1 MASPLRAFA
10 ALLLAL
16 PLVHAAA
23 PAPLAGARPNIV
35 FVITDDQGYG
45 DLSAHGNP
53 VLRTPNL
60 DRLHREGVRFTD
72 FHVSPTC
79 APTRSALLTGR
90 HEFKNGITHTIL
102 ERERLAPGAVTVAE
116 ILRGAGYRTG
126 IFGKWHLGDE
136 PALWPSQRGFDEMFI
151 HGAGGI
157 GQTYPGSCGDA
168 PGNSY
173 FNPAILHNGRFV
185 RTTGYCT
192 DVFFGRALDWMGEI
206 GRDRPFLAWIA
217 TNAPHGPLDAR
228 PEDEA
233 RYTGKVPDA
242 DTAKYFGMIANIDDN
257 VGRLLDRLDT
267 LGIARD
273 TLVVFMNDN
282 GGTVGTRLFNAG
294 MRGSKG
300 SPWLG
305 GTRSSSLW
313 RWPARLRPADV
324 PALTAHL
331 DFFPTL
337 AELAGAPL
345 DARSRAQIEGRS
357 LVPLLTDPAAPW
369 AERTLFT
376 HVGRWPLGTS
386 PDEWKYRAC
395 SVRDP
400 RWQLVSL
407 EGGRT
412 PKWQL
417 FDLRADPGQQQ
428 DVSARHPEVVAALQG
443 RFDDWWAAARPL
455 MVNEGATGPKVNPFK
470 ELYWQ
475 QFGGGPSEEDLRR
488 MDPVAFAAQQQQAG
502 ARKGAKKTK

>member
-1 MASPLRAFA
+1 
-10 ALLLAL
+10 
-16 PLVHAAA
+16 
-23 PAPLAGARPNIV
+23 
-35 FVITDDQGYG
+35 
-45 DLSAHGNP
+45 
-53 VLRTPNL
+53 
-60 DRLHREGVRFTD
+60 
-72 FHVSPTC
+72 
-79 APTRSALLTGR
+79 
-90 HEFKNGITHTIL
+90 
-102 ERERLAPGAVTVAE
+102 
-116 ILRGAGYRTG
+116 
-126 IFGKWHLGDE
+126 
-136 PALWPSQRGFDEMFI
+136 
-151 HGAGGI
+151 
-157 GQTYPGSCGDA
+157 
-168 PGNSY
+168 
-173 FNPAILHNGRFV
+173 
-185 RTTGYCT
+185 
-192 DVFFGRALDWMGEI
+192 
-206 GRDRPFLAWIA
+206 
-217 TNAPHGPLDAR
+217 
-228 PEDEA
+228 
-233 RYTGKVPDA
+233 
-242 DTAKYFGMIANIDDN
+242 MIANIDDN

-331 DFFPTL
+331 DFLPTL

-345 DARSRAQIEGRS
+345 DARTRAQVEGRS
-357 LVPLLTDPAAPW
+357 LVPLLNDPAAPW

-376 HVGRWPLGTS
+376 HRGRWPVGTS
-386 PDEWKYRAC
+386 PDEWKYKWC

-412 PKWQL
+412 PQWQL
-417 FDLRADPGQQQ
+417 FDVRADPGQQQ
-428 DVSARHPEVVAALQG
+428 DVAARHPEVVAALQQ
-443 RFDDWWAAARPL
+443 RFDDWWTAARPL

-488 MDPVAFAAQQQQAG
+488 MDPVAFAAQQQPG
-502 ARKGAKKTK
+502 ARKGAKKAK

>member
-1 MASPLRAFA
+1 
-10 ALLLAL
+10 
-16 PLVHAAA
+16 
-23 PAPLAGARPNIV
+23 
-35 FVITDDQGYG
+35 
-45 DLSAHGNP
+45 
-53 VLRTPNL
+53 
-60 DRLHREGVRFTD
+60 
-72 FHVSPTC
+72 
-79 APTRSALLTGR
+79 
-90 HEFKNGITHTIL
+90 
-102 ERERLAPGAVTVAE
+102 
-116 ILRGAGYRTG
+116 
-126 IFGKWHLGDE
+126 
-136 PALWPSQRGFDEMFI
+136 MFI

-168 PGNSY
+168 PGNTY

-192 DVFFGRALDWMGEI
+192 DVFFGRAIDWMGEI

-242 DTAKYFGMIANIDDN
+242 NTAKYFGMIANIDDN

-331 DFFPTL
+331 DFLPTL

-345 DARSRAQIEGRS
+345 DARTRAQVEGRS
-357 LVPLLTDPAAPW
+357 LVPLLNDPAAPW

-376 HVGRWPLGTS
+376 HVGRWPVGTS
-386 PDEWKYRAC
+386 PDEWKYRSC

-400 RWQLVSL
+400 RWQLISL
-407 EGGRT
+407 DGGRA
-412 PKWQL
+412 PAWQL
-417 FDLRADPGQQQ
+417 FDLRADPGQEQ
-428 DVSARHPEVVAALQG
+428 DVAARHPEVVAALKQ
-443 RFDDWWAAARPL
+443 RFDDWWTAARPL
-455 MVNEGATGPKVNPFK
+455 MVNEGAIGPKVNPFK

-475 QFGGGPSEEDLRR
+475 QFGGGPSAEDLRR

-502 ARKGAKKTK
+502 ARKGAKKAK

>member
-1 MASPLRAFA
+1 MASPLRALA

-168 PGNSY
+168 PGNTY

-242 DTAKYFGMIANIDDN
+242 NTAKYFGMIANIDDN

-345 DARSRAQIEGRS
+345 APRARAQVEGRS
-357 LVPLLTDPAAPW
+357 LVPLLADPAAPW
-369 AERTLFT
+369 PERTLFT

-395 SVRDP
+395 SVRAP

-407 EGGRT
+407 EGGLT
-412 PKWQL
+412 PNWQL
-417 FDLRADPGQQQ
+417 FDLQADPGQQQ
-428 DVSARHPEVVAALQG
+428 DVAARHPEVVATLQQ
-443 RFDDWWAAARPL
+443 RFDSWWSATRPL